1 MMIVIFN
8 SNVGKNGCTAE
19 REEEKYLLHK
29 EGPSFKCLFHCE
41 SSYITSTDGFYI
53 DYLFIFK

>member
-41 SSYITSTDGFYI
+41 SSYITSN
-53 DYLFIFK
+53 